1 MGTTM
6 SQEAL
11 KASRAGDHHG
21 TGLQGLLSL
30 WDTSSLHPAPVF
42 QHLSWS
48 RPAKPVVFCSFVEV
62 GWCSKRQVKGMVC
75 WWLTQPWCH
84 CSSSLPTCS
93 PSPCSRVATRLVL
106 LLVSQKTNKKTY
118 SSILAWLVLEIF
130 CGFCASQA
138 WTCLKSYQDLSV
150 NREIPKPESNW
161 NLPSYLNSHLT
172 II

>member
-1 MGTTM
+1 MTIRLRTWEPPCPRRPLKPAGLEIPTAQGCRAYLAFGTLLPYTLLQC
-6 SQEAL
+6 SSTSLEA
-11 KASRAGDHHG
+11 
-21 TGLQGLLSL
+21 GLQSQ
-30 WDTSSLHPAPVF
+30 WYFV
-42 QHLSWS
+42 HL
-48 RPAKPVVFCSFVEV
+48 FVEV

-106 LLVSQKTNKKTY
+106 LLVSQKTNKKNY

-138 WTCLKSYQDLSV
+138 
-150 NREIPKPESNW
+150 
-161 NLPSYLNSHLT
+161 
-172 II
+172 